1 MKFIFTIALLFFTA
15 TAQAQ
20 LNWDDLEVGPKY
32 HLAFDLQ
39 FDNGVQLKTDTPLV
53 LLEAI
58 SFQAPVIYFAFKNL
72 SCTDPNLA
80 AEMILFNP
88 EPDDHVHDKSVG
100 VELDKDCIVGV
111 YIEPRFY
118 YNKSLLR

>member
-1 MKFIFTIALLFFTA
+1 MKFILSIAVLFLSA
-15 TAQAQ
+15 NAQAG

-32 HLAFDLQ
+32 HLAFDLK
-39 FDNGVQLKTDTPLV
+39 FDNGAELNVDTPLI
-53 LLEAI
+53 LQEAI
-58 SFQAPVIYFAFKNL
+58 SFQAPVIYFAFKNIA
-72 SCTDPNLA
+72 CKDPNLT

-88 EPDDHVHDKSVG
+88 EPDDHAHDKSVG
-100 VELDKDCIVGV
+100 IELEKDCIVGV

>member
-1 MKFIFTIALLFFTA
+1 MKLVLLFSILFA
-15 TAQAQ
+15 TSNSYAQ

-32 HLAFDLQ
+32 HLAFDLT
-39 FDNGVQLKTDTPLV
+39 FDNGVELKADTPLI
-53 LLEAI
+53 LQEAI
-58 SFQAPVIYFAFKNL
+58 SFQAPVIYFAFKNIA
-72 SCTDPNLA
+72 CTDTNLTA
-80 AEMILFNP
+80 DMILFNP

-100 VELDKDCIVGV
+100 VELDKDCTVGV

>member
-1 MKFIFTIALLFFTA
+1 MKFVLPIIFLLFTVN
-15 TAQAQ
+15 AQAG

-32 HLAFDLQ
+32 HLAFDLK
-39 FDNGVQLKTDTPLV
+39 FDNGLELKTDTPLI
-53 LLEAI
+53 LKEAI
-58 SFQAPVIYFAFKNL
+58 SFQAPVIYFAFQNL
-72 SCTDPNLA
+72 ACKDPNLT

-88 EPDDHVHDKSVG
+88 EPEDHVHDKSVG
-100 VELDKDCIVGV
+100 VELDKDCVVGV